1 MEEASSVSDTH
12 TWTREREAKLRSFF
26 GLSED
31 VELTPHVNEPEL
43 SDAGRSAFEHYGFD
57 WYAIPAEEVQPFDDA
72 YLQRCYPSAGSTFQA
87 PHRHAASVYDSLL
100 VGHRQHMGR
109 FVAVERTQKPGY
121 LPGNQQFY
129 GTAYGFQAAADPLV
143 IYMGRAGFTT
153 RTRFN
158 HNYESLR
165 KLIALIQTDWSAA
178 GWLPHGY
185 RVSICPPAIFNLVGS
200 VFHLEWSE
208 TASLEL
214 GFYADSHGN
223 AQCFAVGPNGRGDL
237 SFVHEVETESEWPML
252 GFRLALVPD
261 LTAR

>member
-1 MEEASSVSDTH
+1 MSDIH
-12 TWTREREAKLRSFF
+12 TWTREREAKLRAFF
-26 GLSED
+26 GLSEK

-57 WYAIPAEEVQPFDDA
+57 WYAIPAEEAQPFDDA

-87 PHRHAASVYDSLL
+87 PHRHGASVYDSLL

-165 KLIALIQTDWSAA
+165 KLIALIQTDWSGA

-200 VFHLEWSE
+200 VFHPEWSE

-237 SFVHEVETESEWPML
+237 SFVHEVENESEWPML